1 MLKRKLGLLVAAAV
15 MVGMFTSCINIM
27 GDRKNNSEPTTNT
40 NVVDGVD
47 YGDYASNYALI
58 VKNNTSKDMVIF
70 YGEPANGQIVGG
82 VKGNATTHL
91 KKNASIFKSA
101 TDYVVYVVTKEDYNQ
116 YYKQDPQTLAS
127 SPYTTF
133 YAVYND
139 KCVNEYVYEISNSLQ
154 GKYKLILNNGSKY
167 NVELRNKSPENGEV
181 LAFALAQS
189 YEMSYKMDEGEYMIF
204 PVFRKFDRVSKE
216 IISTYPTYSAGE
228 LAGEAKSYEFSL
240 DSKTTERQFNAKTW
254 AEGVNFTP
262 SAAYIKIQNN
272 ADQGMQFFLSA
283 SSTPMITSAGGKRIN
298 DGTSLTFAITME
310 KLTNNT
316 YEEEK
321 VVAGYRLATNRIDN
335 IYLNGTSDTAVT
347 YKAGYLYTYTVTGD
361 PEKGY
366 TVVPLYEEDGTTLKA
381 QEVDWSKL

>member
-15 MVGMFTSCINIM
+15 MVGMFTSCLNVNVNKE
-27 GDRKNNSEPTTNT
+27 GENSNG
-40 NVVDGVD
+40 NGNGSGID
-47 YGDYASNYALI
+47 YTDYDSNFALI
-58 VKNNTSKDMVIF
+58 VKNNTSKKMVVF
-70 YGEPANGQIVGG
+70 KGEPENGQILGG
-82 VKGNATTHL
+82 VEGGSTKHF
-91 KKNASIFKSA
+91 KKNASIFTSS
-101 TDYVVYVVTKEDYNQ
+101 TDYIAYVVTEEDYKE
-116 YYKQDPQTLAS
+116 YYESNPKALAT

-133 YAVYND
+133 YAVFND
-139 KCVNEYVYEISNSLQ
+139 NTVNEAVYEISNSLQ

-167 NVELRNKSPENGEV
+167 NVELRNKSPDYGEV
-181 LAFALAQS
+181 LAFSLANT
-189 YEMSYKMDEGEYMIF
+189 YETQYKMDEGEYMIF
-204 PVFRKFDRVSKE
+204 PVFRKYDRVSKE

-254 AEGVNFTP
+254 AEGINFTP

-283 SSTPMITSAGGKRIN
+283 GSTPMITSAGGKRIN
-298 DGTSLTFAITME
+298 DGTSLTFSITME
-310 KLTNNT
+310 KLTNNK
-316 YEEEK
+316 YEDSK

-335 IYLNGTSDTAVT
+335 IYLNGSSDASVT

-366 TVVPLYEEDGTTLKA
+366 KVVPLTNEDGTLKE
-381 QEVDWSKL
+381 QEVDWSAL